1 MAYVGLVATGTA
13 STSTLTASATV
24 NMPVPAGQTVLG
36 GCVWESAA
44 GSIPA
49 GISVGDTRGNAW
61 TVDSSAGGASNV
73 TDACAQFRARIT
85 TALQAGDSITVSITT
100 ATRSVWAMQFD
111 AFDDITAASV
121 DQTAAPTNNAAGTA
135 MSVGPTG
142 TLTQVYE
149 LAYGVFGFN
158 GARTSSVSPPWSGSA
173 QVTGGS
179 GTLRAIQCVYQY
191 TNATTALTSAASQSS
206 SSVYCGTLV
215 TYKAT
220 ATAATTKTPQVIS
233 QYGGY
238 F

>member
-1 MAYVGLVATGTA
+1 MAHVAVVATGTA
-13 STSTLTASATV
+13 AASTLTATATV
-24 NMPVPAGQTVLG
+24 ATATPAGTTVLG

-44 GSIPA
+44 GSIPV
-49 GISVGDTRGNAW
+49 GISVSDTRSNSW
-61 TVDSSAGGASNV
+61 STDSTAGGASNV
-73 TDACAQFRARIT
+73 TDACAQFRARLT
-85 TALQAGDSITVSITT
+85 TGLQVGDTITVSITT
-100 ATRSVWAMQFD
+100 ATRSIWAMQFD
-111 AFDDITAASV
+111 SFDDINTSPV
-121 DQTAAPTNNAAGTA
+121 DQTATPTNNATGTSMA
-135 MSVGPTG
+135 VGPTG
-142 TLTQVYE
+142 TLAQAYE

-158 GARTSSVSPPWSGSA
+158 GARTSTPTAPWSGAA

-191 TNATTALTSAASQSS
+191 TSATTALTSAASQST

-220 ATAATTKTPQVIS
+220 AATSKNPQTIS